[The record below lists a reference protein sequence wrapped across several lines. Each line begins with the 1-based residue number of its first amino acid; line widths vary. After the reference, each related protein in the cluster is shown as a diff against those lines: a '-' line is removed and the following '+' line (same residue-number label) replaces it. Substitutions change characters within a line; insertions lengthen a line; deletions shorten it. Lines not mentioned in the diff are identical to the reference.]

1 MKKKNSIINKEQEE
15 ETIFVPVNELV
26 KRLRTPR
33 FPDMLY
39 TDKAVSDAQKLGY
52 AMGINNFKKSIRWN
66 VLQKK
71 LRKEFRNSRYDNQ
84 IVKIVM
90 DETFSFICNEFK
102 K

>member
-1 MKKKNSIINKEQEE
+1 MKKNKIEINKEQDEA
-15 ETIFVPVNELV
+15 IFVPVNELV

-52 AMGINNFKKSIRWN
+52 AMGLNNFKKSIRWN